1 MAQHARRQRH
11 ESRVARLGRAMSAYE
26 LIRDIGRLQRRQEWL
41 AAEAWRIQYSDPE
54 LAELYDE
61 QHDAIDTKLAR
72 LEQDLYEI
80 EAHAFYRRAERGEM
94 P

>member
-1 MAQHARRQRH
+1 
-11 ESRVARLGRAMSAYE
+11 MSAYE
-26 LIRDIGRLQRRQEWL
+26 LIRDIARLQRRQERL
-41 AAEAWRIQYSDPE
+41 AAEAFRIQYSDPE

-61 QHDAIDTKLAR
+61 WHNRCDDKIAR
-72 LEQDLYEI
+72 LQNDLHEI